1 MIFQCYKASIQEF
14 DLKKLTDQFFFNQYF
29 SNAKVLQLKIIIIF
43 YFLVN
48 QLFLN
53 FINQIAQFIFYK
65 NELVRV
71 KLYRFDYFNLNLYS
85 WNKYFS
91 AKFLSMIWIHK
102 VGFNSY
108 YLCSCNYLTSLFLIV
123 SHKLKKFQNYI
134 CLEWETHLNF

>member
-14 DLKKLTDQFFFNQYF
+14 NLKKLTDQFFFNQYF
-29 SNAKVLQLKIIIIF
+29 SNAKVPQLKIIIIF

-71 KLYRFDYFNLNLYS
+71 KLYRFDYFNLDHYS

-91 AKFLSMIWIHK
+91 AKFLSMI
-102 VGFNSY
+102 
-108 YLCSCNYLTSLFLIV
+108 
-123 SHKLKKFQNYI
+123 
-134 CLEWETHLNF
+134 